1 MGTPV
6 SLFNKS
12 DHYDIIEILLKVAL
26 NTIDQ
31 PRPAK
36 ATYSSGRRNL
46 ALTDRNNITSTNC
59 VYISPLCWQI

>member
-12 DHYDIIEILLKVAL
+12 DHYDIIEILLKLAL

-31 PRPAK
+31 PKAAT
-36 ATYSSGRRNL
+36 ATYS
-46 ALTDRNNITSTNC
+46 
-59 VYISPLCWQI
+59 